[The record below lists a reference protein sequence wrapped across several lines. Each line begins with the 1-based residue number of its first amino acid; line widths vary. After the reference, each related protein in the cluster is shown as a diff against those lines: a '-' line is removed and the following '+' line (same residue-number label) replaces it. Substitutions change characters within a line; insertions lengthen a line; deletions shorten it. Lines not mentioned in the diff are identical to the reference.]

1 MKNNAKTL
9 FLLASLSGVLVVLGS
24 LFGRGGA
31 TIGLLLAAAM
41 NIGSYW
47 FSAKIALKMSRAR
60 PLGRDEAPDLYRMV
74 ERLAGQADLPMPTL
88 HIIPS
93 EQPNAFATGR
103 NPAHAAVAVTEG
115 ILKTLTPAEL
125 EGVLA
130 HELAHVQNRDIL
142 TTSVAATIAGGI
154 SFLATMARWGAMF
167 GGGDDDDG
175 GPGIAGVLVASIVA
189 PIAALIVQ
197 MAISRSREFAADR
210 RGAEMCHHPE
220 NLASALKR
228 IEAGAQKIPM
238 PVNPSASPLFI
249 INPLSGT
256 LRRGARLFMTHP
268 STEERVRRL
277 EEMVGK
283 V

>member
-9 FLLASLSGVLVVLGS
+9 ILLASLSGFLVVLGS

-31 TIGLLLAAAM
+31 AIGLVLAAVM

-47 FSAKIALKMSRAR
+47 FSAKIALKMSGAR
-60 PLGRDEAPDLYRMV
+60 PLSRAEAPELYAMV
-74 ERLAGQADLPMPTL
+74 ERLAGQSDLPMPTL

-142 TTSVAATIAGGI
+142 TTSVAATIAGSI

-175 GPGIAGVLVASIVA
+175 GPGIVGLLVASIVA

-197 MAISRSREFAADR
+197 MAISRSRELAADR
-210 RGAEMCHHPE
+210 RGAEMSHHPE

-228 IEAGAQKIPM
+228 IEAGTHRVPM
-238 PVNPSASPLFI
+238 RVNPSASPLFI
-249 INPLSGT
+249 VNPLGGA
-256 LRRGARLFMTHP
+256 LKRGARLFMTHP